1 MAKTVN
7 FGVLYGMSAHGLA
20 IRLGMPREE
29 AGKFIDQYFGR
40 YPKVLEYQQHLLAG
54 AHRNGVVKTILGRR
68 RHFDKTA
75 IRPHSTYRDRNQAE
89 REAINME
96 IQGSAADLMKK
107 AMLNVHHRMKREK
120 VRSRMLL
127 TVHDELVFESPPDET
142 QSLAALAREEM
153 VGAMN
158 LGVPLKV
165 DVAAGRNWLEVEEI
179 I

>member
-1 MAKTVN
+1 
-7 FGVLYGMSAHGLA
+7 
-20 IRLGMPREE
+20 
-29 AGKFIDQYFGR
+29 
-40 YPKVLEYQQHLLAG
+40 
-54 AHRNGVVKTILGRR
+54 
-68 RHFDKTA
+68 
-75 IRPHSTYRDRNQAE
+75 
-89 REAINME
+89 ME